1 MIETAGDHR
10 CQLIYSTLLSTR
22 LCYAPAVAEFYNNKK
37 ISTLDLVLH
46 PRMNALQTL
55 IRP

>member
-10 CQLIYSTLLSTR
+10 CQLIYSTVMLQQLQSCRILQQQKT
-22 LCYAPAVAEFYNNKK
+22 
-37 ISTLDLVLH
+37 STLDLVLH
-46 PRMNALQTL
+46 LRMNALQTL